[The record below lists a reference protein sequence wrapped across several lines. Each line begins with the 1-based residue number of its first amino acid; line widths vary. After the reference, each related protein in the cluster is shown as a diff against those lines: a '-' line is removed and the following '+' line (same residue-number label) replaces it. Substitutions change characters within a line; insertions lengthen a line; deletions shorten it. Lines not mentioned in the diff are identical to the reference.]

1 MARVHH
7 RKAAKDYPQ
16 FGIAKGD
23 MHYYVKIK
31 TGPRSSREMRSKTPF
46 KRSQLTSSDYQSQLY
61 DWEDSKAEISDME
74 SAQEFADTIRSLGE
88 EQREKL
94 DNMPEGLQQGST
106 GEMLT
111 ERAAAC
117 EAAAGEIEEAIT
129 DWKSAKDTWESEIET
144 YKEELAAHKASQE
157 EFDAW
162 ESAQDDLDEGE
173 EGDPEP
179 TVEAAPDLPYNT
191 QYNGNGAFEFDKSEW
206 LDHVREV
213 SVG

>member
-88 EQREKL
+88 EQQEKL

-111 ERAAAC
+111 ERADAC
-117 EAAAGEIEEAIT
+117 EQAASEIEDIISE
-129 DWKSAKDTWESEIET
+129 WESAKDTWESEIET

-157 EFDAW
+157 AFDAW

-179 TVEAAPDLPYNT
+179 TVEAEPDLPDNT
-191 QYNGNGAFEFDKSEW
+191 QDNGDEAYEFDESEW
-206 LDHVREV
+206 LDRVREV

>member
-16 FGIAKGD
+16 QGIAKGD
-23 MHYYVKIK
+23 MYYYVKIK
-31 TGPRSSREMRSKTPF
+31 TGPRTSREMRSKTPF
-46 KRSQLTSSDYQSQLY
+46 KRSQLTSSDYQAQLY

-88 EQREKL
+88 EQQEKL

-111 ERAAAC
+111 ERAEAC
-117 EAAAGEIEEAIT
+117 EQAASEIEDIISE
-129 DWKSAKDTWESEIET
+129 WESAKDTWESEIEEYRT
-144 YKEELAAHKASQE
+144 EKKFFDEETAAHDE
-157 EFDAW
+157 W
-162 ESAQDDLDEGE
+162 DDLDEE
-173 EGDPEP
+173 EQEGQDEPE
-179 TVEAAPDLPYNT
+179 VRDEPDLPDHT
-191 QYNGNGAFEFDKSEW
+191 RDNGDDAYEFDEDEW
-206 LDHVREV
+206 LDRVREV